1 MKPENMVQDLGIISG
16 KILVFGGVYSNLPA
30 LEKLMEIAGQ
40 LDISP
45 GNIICTG
52 DIVGYCAQPEECV
65 QRIRQWGIHS
75 IAGNVEIQLRNGE
88 ADCGCN
94 FDEGSRC
101 DTFSRKW
108 YPFAQSKLS
117 EQSIEWMKQL
127 PMHLRFK
134 YGRQSIYVLHGA
146 CDNESEFVFQSSP
159 WEQKQRNFQAVKADM
174 ILAGH
179 CGLPFSHVRDGLS
192 WLNAGVIGMPANDGT
207 PRVWYMILETVSDAI
222 KFTHHSFQYDH
233 DQAAAL
239 MESNKLPQEYSRTL
253 RNGLWDNCEILPDA
267 ETAAQGKKLSF

>member
-1 MKPENMVQDLGIISG
+1 MVRDIGTISG
-16 KILVFGGVYSNLPA
+16 KVLVFGGVYSNLPA
-30 LEKLMEIAGQ
+30 LEKLMEIA
-40 LDISP
+40 DNHAISP
-45 GNIICTG
+45 NNIICTG

-88 ADCGCN
+88 DDCGCN

-127 PMHLRFK
+127 PLHLRFQ
-134 YGRQSIYVLHGA
+134 YGDSSVYVLHGA
-146 CDNESEFVFQSSP
+146 FDNESTFIFRSTP
-159 WEQKQRNFQAVKADM
+159 WSQKQDSFQAAKADI

-179 CGLPFSHVRDGLS
+179 SGLPFSHAQDDKL

-207 PRVWYMILETVSDAI
+207 TRVWYMILDVVDGNI
-222 KFTHHSFQYDH
+222 KFQHLSFQYDH
-233 DQAAAL
+233 NQAASL
-239 MESNKLPQEYSRTL
+239 MELHKLPREYSGTL
-253 RNGLWDNCEILPDA
+253 RSGLWDNCEILPEV
-267 ETAAQGKKLSF
+267 ETAAQGKQLFF